1 MRGILAFYRRVYRII
16 GLVILL
22 CGLIVCPFLG
32 IMIRDA
38 GGISENIYILYLMY
52 LVNRVLSFMLFAH
65 KEALLNAAQRL
76 DIVHI
81 AVFAVRSLLQL
92 TAIVVF
98 RSIYLYALMLIP
110 GTVLYYVSLDILS
123 KRKFAQYYPEGKID
137 EATGRNVM
145 KQVAG
150 VTISNVLGVSRD
162 SLSTILITSFF
173 GLYIAGKY
181 ANYCAVYEVVIGF
194 FLVTTRAVQASIGN
208 SIVSETAEKNYE
220 NLTKMEFLHNIV
232 ITACTVY
239 MLTLYQPFMKMW
251 MGEALMFPDPFMMLF
266 LLYFHIRAM
275 GEVRNAYF
283 SALGYWWKAK
293 WIFVAEAVAVILLM
307 ICLGKLF
314 GAGGI
319 IIAPSIS
326 VLTVNYFGITNLIF
340 REYFKTGP
348 GEYYCNRIVYTVITV
363 LVSAVSWMV
372 CDLVPYEGVAG
383 IAVRLVS
390 CTLVVAILIPSL
402 MYLLKRE
409 YMKESVAFVRQIITV
424 KR

>member
-1 MRGILAFYRRVYRII
+1 
-16 GLVILL
+16 
-22 CGLIVCPFLG
+22 
-32 IMIRDA
+32 
-38 GGISENIYILYLMY
+38 
-52 LVNRVLSFMLFAH
+52 
-65 KEALLNAAQRL
+65 
-76 DIVHI
+76 
-81 AVFAVRSLLQL
+81 
-92 TAIVVF
+92 
-98 RSIYLYALMLIP
+98 
-110 GTVLYYVSLDILS
+110 
-123 KRKFAQYYPEGKID
+123 
-137 EATGRNVM
+137 
-145 KQVAG
+145 
-150 VTISNVLGVSRD
+150 
-162 SLSTILITSFF
+162 
-173 GLYIAGKY
+173 
-181 ANYCAVYEVVIGF
+181 
-194 FLVTTRAVQASIGN
+194 
-208 SIVSETAEKNYE
+208 
-220 NLTKMEFLHNIV
+220 
-232 ITACTVY
+232 

-390 CTLVVAILIPSL
+390 CTLVVAIMIPSL

-409 YMKESVAFVRQIITV
+409 YMKESVSFVRQIITV